1 MKENPSDFTHQL
13 LARHESALQVLR
25 DSDAEMSPL
34 VIYLR
39 KFDIHVMRGPTA
51 PERQFT
57 EETVLDALHEVAK
70 LITIQEHPTG
80 EQIRSAFS
88 SRVPALSIG
97 DSEDWKS
104 VLRPIL
110 ARGELIIQILRAE
123 ED

>member
-1 MKENPSDFTHQL
+1 MKETPSDFTNQL
-13 LARHESALQVLR
+13 FARHEAALQVLR
-25 DSDAEMSPL
+25 DSDSERSPL

-39 KFDIHVMRGPTA
+39 KFDIYVMHGPTE

-57 EETVLDALHEVAK
+57 EETVLDALHEGAK